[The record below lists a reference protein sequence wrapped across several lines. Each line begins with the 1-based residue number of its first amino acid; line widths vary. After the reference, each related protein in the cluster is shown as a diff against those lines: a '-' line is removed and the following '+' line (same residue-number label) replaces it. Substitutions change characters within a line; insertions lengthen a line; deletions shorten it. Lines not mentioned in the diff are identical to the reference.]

1 MLLLFGVLYTLDCC
15 VYHFQK
21 ILKRKTLGVQIIV
34 LFLCFWFVLSS
45 VCFVF
50 FLSMSLLMG
59 TKPKNVFGFR
69 TLFDWHILLSL
80 H

>member
-50 FLSMSLLMG
+50 FFVY
-59 TKPKNVFGFR
+59 VFADGNK
-69 TLFDWHILLSL
+69 T
-80 H
+80 